1 MKTNWQDIKEG
12 IKKDIDNLFDDNV
25 IDTFLEVLKISDRG
39 NKSNNLAGLHRGLK
53 TRYVEDKF
61 GKFPEALKDIV
72 GDIEGFFRNLY
83 ELLTPNNIPTGTL
96 ASFFKRFFKDINFT
110 SRREWD
116 NFFDKDRDN
125 NPTTP
130 PQYFESLLSY
140 GAKVKSIY
148 DLRNAF
154 IHKQEKIIYLE
165 YTDETGTIIY
175 PEFTKQLNEKHQ
187 IPEDIKSVV
196 IAYLAI
202 TEHYLN
208 DLQDKIKEQN
218 ALDLSPYLKAVKENF
233 ITRFKKYV
241 QIRSEEDLKLSRN
254 IKERNIAIQEEEVEK
269 RQGTIEELRKNGEV
283 TEGKMLIWAD
293 AGMGKSTTLEYL
305 AYTDAKS
312 KLRDNTINLPIF
324 LQMGL
329 LTNTEKSLK
338 QYMLKEIEKQVL
350 VGEEYLENEL
360 KEGKINLFIDALNE
374 TPEYVKSKRMKEIEE
389 LLEQYPKNF
398 FILSSRS
405 SDNPFR
411 NMPVFVLQ
419 RMNDDELDEFL
430 LKNTKGLPE
439 VAGKIKEAMNN
450 DQNLKS
456 ILRQYFM
463 FSKLIEIVKDT
474 GKVPDGEGAIVYA
487 FIQSLYDREYIEKK
501 DDNFNERNRENI
513 DRVLANL
520 AYHILEEMIE
530 GNSEKNP
537 VFTKNKALNQFA
549 EVKSKYGFA
558 LDLSYILDI
567 CNQLDI
573 LEKIEEK
580 YRFSHSIYIEFFYT
594 LQERIIL
601 DL

>member
-12 IKKDIDNLFDDNV
+12 IRKDIDNLFDDNV

-39 NKSNNLAGLHRGLK
+39 NKSNNLAGIRRGLE
-53 TRYVEDKF
+53 TRYIEEKF

-96 ASFFKRFFKDINFT
+96 GYLFNRFFDDIPLN
-110 SRREWD
+110 SREVRN
-116 NFFDKDRDN
+116 NFFTDPKHP
-125 NPTTP
+125 NPKQKPT
-130 PQYFESLLSY
+130 YFVNRISY
-140 GAKVKSIY
+140 GKELKTIY

-154 IHKQEKIIYLE
+154 SHKKEEI
-165 YTDETGTIIY
+165 TY
-175 PEFTKQLNEKHQ
+175 PTFVKKLND
-187 IPEDIKSVV
+187 IGSSYEDIKSVV

-254 IKERNIAIQEEEVEK
+254 IKERNIAIHEEEVEK
-269 RQGTIEELRKNGEV
+269 RKGTIEELRKNGEV

-305 AYTDAKS
+305 AYTDAKR
-312 KLRDNTINLPIF
+312 KLRDNSINLPIF

-389 LLEQYPKNF
+389 LLEQYPENF

-411 NMPVFVLQ
+411 NMPVFILQ

-487 FIQSLYDREYIEKK
+487 FIQSLYDREYMEKK

-530 GNSEKNP
+530 GSSEKNP

-549 EVKSKYGFA
+549 EVKNKYGFS
-558 LDLSYILDI
+558 LDLPYVLDI

-580 YRFSHSIYIEFFYT
+580 YRFSHSIYIGFFYT